1 MSIILLQL
9 QIHPPAIV
17 KKKKKNPDLWTLKS
31 HVIRLKRKSA
41 QAICNY
47 PRNWRTLKEIVIA

>member
-17 KKKKKNPDLWTLKS
+17 KKKKIDLWTLKS

-41 QAICNY
+41 QAIINY
-47 PRNWRTLKEIVIA
+47 YINL